1 LYCEHGK
8 STTLKKKITVLSPLL
23 NNFFFDNVLIS
34 LWLVFLICAG
44 FVLKLRVVQRQFV
57 FKKKFVKDMSVL

>member
-1 LYCEHGK
+1 MVNLPK
-8 STTLKKKITVLSPLL
+8 LKKKKKLFLSPLV
-23 NNFFFDNVLIS
+23 NKFVFDNVLIS